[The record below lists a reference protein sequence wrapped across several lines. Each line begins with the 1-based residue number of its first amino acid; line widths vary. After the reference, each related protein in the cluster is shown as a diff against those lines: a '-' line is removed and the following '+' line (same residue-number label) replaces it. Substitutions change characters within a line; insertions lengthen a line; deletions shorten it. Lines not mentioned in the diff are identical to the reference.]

1 MHRSHVRDG
10 LAVRAY
16 PADGPACGACD
27 GSQIPPEIALVPKS
41 MLRTRCARLRAVRA
55 EMRHKSPMGG
65 RMPGLSH
72 LAQPTCRV

>member
-16 PADGPACGACD
+16 PTDGPARGACD
-27 GSQIPPEIALVPKS
+27 GSQIAPEIALVPNI
-41 MLRTRCARLRAVRA
+41 LRTRCGSLRAVRA
-55 EMRHKSPMGG
+55 EMRHRSLMRR

-72 LAQPTCRV
+72 LAQPTCRG